1 MLKAPDANQILLE
14 RGPDGL
20 REAIDAATT
29 FYYADLTSPDK
40 GEHGPEAN
48 RARVLSSAEFIEG
61 FVPPDYLIDGI
72 IQRHRIYSNTGVTG
86 CGKTAIMLRLLAQV
100 ALGKT
105 LGGRDV
111 AQGRCLMLVGENPD
125 DVRAR
130 WIALSEQMG
139 FFPDEIDVHFMPGIY
154 PLAELIPLLDE
165 KAKELGGIALIAVD
179 TGAAFFDGFDENDN
193 KQMGDYA
200 RRLRFLC
207 ELPGQP
213 CVIVNTHPTKN
224 ASTEHLLPRGG
235 GAFLNEVDGN
245 LCSSKEGD
253 NMVQMHWQG
262 KFRGP
267 DFAPIYFELI
277 TVTSQSL
284 IDTKGRMLPTVYARP
299 LTDAESVNCEAR
311 AERDQKK
318 LLVAIAENEGASLA
332 DLAEKLGWRST
343 TGTPLKSKVHRLL
356 EKLKAQKLAKNE
368 LNKWIL
374 TPAGQKL
381 AAKVAE
387 ETNE

>member
-1 MLKAPDANQILLE
+1 
-14 RGPDGL
+14 
-20 REAIDAATT
+20 
-29 FYYADLTSPDK
+29 
-40 GEHGPEAN
+40 
-48 RARVLSSAEFIEG
+48 
-61 FVPPDYLIDGI
+61 
-72 IQRHRIYSNTGVTG
+72 
-86 CGKTAIMLRLLAQV
+86 
-100 ALGKT
+100 
-105 LGGRDV
+105 
-111 AQGRCLMLVGENPD
+111 MLVGENPD

-356 EKLKAQKLAKNE
+356 EKLKAQKLAKIE